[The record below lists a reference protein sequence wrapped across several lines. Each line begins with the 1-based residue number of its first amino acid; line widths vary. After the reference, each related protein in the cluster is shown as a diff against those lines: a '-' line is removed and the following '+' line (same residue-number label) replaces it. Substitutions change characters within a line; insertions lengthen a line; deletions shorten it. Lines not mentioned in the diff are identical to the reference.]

1 MRVKCRFK
9 EFDVHTEEES
19 KELGIKPISNWREA
33 KAGDWILTHDGKVL
47 EVYGRRSEK
56 HASSIKEY
64 VYIRTGYGEHGTHK
78 NNIYAI
84 KQKSS
89 HDRRYSG
96 KSLLRDVR
104 PTALQKTFVDNLI
117 RFGGIGANGM
127 WDAESVIRAYQS
139 TYQDNNPEQSL
150 RRGVAILKRSKI
162 KDYVTMNLREKLI
175 ESGLDDDW
183 IIDQYKEIIHS
194 NRPANVK
201 LSAINRVSDM
211 LGHDTGNKREE
222 QTEEQ
227 VFALTDGTMKKLS
240 AVRKKM
246 VTNGKNTEMAI
257 TYRDP
262 GDENDSIK
270 KEST

>member
-9 EFDVHTEEES
+9 EFDVYNEEEAS
-19 KELGIKPISNWREA
+19 KLGIMPIDNWR
-33 KAGDWILTHDGKVL
+33 KAVPGEWILTHDEKVL
-47 EVYGRRSEK
+47 EVYGRRTES
-56 HASSIKEY
+56 HANFNKEY
-64 VYIRTGYGEHGTHK
+64 CYIRTGYGEHGTHK

-89 HDRRYSG
+89 HDRRYNG
-96 KSLLRDVR
+96 QALLRDVR

-117 RFGGIGANGM
+117 RFGGIGENGM

-150 RRGVAILKRSKI
+150 RRGVAILRRSKI
-162 KDYVTMNLREKLI
+162 KSYITMNLRDKLI

-183 IIDQYKEIIHS
+183 IIEQYKGIIHS
-194 NRPANVK
+194 DSPANVK

-222 QTEEQ
+222 KTEEQ

-246 VTNGKNTEMAI
+246 VTNGDNTKETIAFH
-257 TYRDP
+257 DP
-262 GDENDSIK
+262 GDENDN
-270 KEST
+270 TV